1 MRIVAID
8 GSDPG
13 EFARF
18 HELVLRVQ
26 RAESEFPTAMG
37 SDEWRVLFGP
47 RSHDRR
53 HSALVSVVDDAWVG
67 AVVLDEPLLENT
79 DKLVIAVYVDPAYR
93 RRGIGTALLH
103 RAEGHARSSGRT
115 VLAGEVEI
123 PYGESASAGTV
134 FAERHG
140 FIRKHVEILQV
151 LRLPVAEA
159 ELDRLTPDPGE
170 YRIVQWDDDCPD
182 EWVDRLCAVQS
193 RFGDEVAVGD
203 LQLDSAVWT
212 PERLRR
218 SEARRREQGRFVS
231 TTVAVAPDGTIAGY
245 TKLGGTNADPGRLF
259 QWDTMILPEHRGRR
273 LGRAVKVTNLR
284 RLQDRVG
291 GQAVVFTWNALDN
304 VPMIAV
310 NEALGFVAH
319 REVYLYQR

>member
-1 MRIVAID
+1 MRIVTID

-18 HELVLRVQ
+18 HDLVLGVL
-26 RAESEFPTAMG
+26 RADSEIPTVMG
-37 SDEWRVLFGP
+37 ADEWRVLFGP
-47 RSHDRR
+47 EPYDKQ
-53 HSALVSVVDDAWVG
+53 HSARVAVVEDRWAG

-79 DKLVIAVYVDPAYR
+79 DKLVVSVYVDPAYR

-103 RAEGHARSSGRT
+103 EAEEYARSRGRT

-123 PYGESASAGTV
+123 PYGGSASAGTA

-140 FIRKHVEILQV
+140 FARLHSEVLQV
-151 LRLPVAEA
+151 LRLPVPDA

-170 YRIVQWDDDCPD
+170 YRIVQWHDDCHD
-182 EWVDRLCAVQS
+182 EWVDALCVVQS
-193 RFGDEVAVGD
+193 RFGDELATGD
-203 LQLDSAVWT
+203 LELDTAIWT

-231 TTVAVAPDGTIAGY
+231 TTVAVAPDGTLAGF
-245 TKLGGTNADPGRLF
+245 TKTGGSNGDPGRLF
-259 QWDTMILPEHRGRR
+259 QWETMVLPEHRGHR
-273 LGRAVKVTNLR
+273 LGRAIKVANLR
-284 RLQDRVG
+284 RLQERVG
-291 GQAVVFTWNALDN
+291 GDAVLVTWNAPGN
-304 VPMIAV
+304 GPMIAV
-310 NEALGFVAH
+310 NEALGFVAD